1 MTEEWAEY
9 YVTTPMMPDDIN
21 PGSITFHIGY
31 APGEF
36 WMDGVRFYEGEYEEP
51 EFNPD
56 RAVMPHGKLSA
67 TWGSIKND

>member
-1 MTEEWAEY
+1 
-9 YVTTPMMPDDIN
+9 
-21 PGSITFHIGY
+21 
-31 APGEF
+31 
-36 WMDGVRFYEGEYEEP
+36 MDGVRFYEGEYEEP